1 MKIALFGSTG
11 FVGQHLLDG
20 LEAEIIPVNIRKI
33 AWESQI
39 PADVD
44 AFINCIGKA
53 HDHKGAATEHD
64 FYFANYELVKVLFE
78 EFLKSNAQIFI
89 HISSIAAVEE
99 NERKE
104 VLTEDSVG
112 NPQSHYGKSKKAAEE
127 YLLKQSLPSG
137 KKIFIL
143 RPTMIHGEGDK
154 GNLTLLYKIISKGI
168 PYPLGAFQ
176 NSRTFI
182 SVDNVVFLINEIIK
196 KHTEMKGGVYHITDD
211 EPLSTKKIIEII
223 GEAKG
228 KKPIVLSPPKFL
240 INSLAKMGDMISLP
254 INSKRLKKM
263 TSNLIVSNQKIKT
276 ALNIDSLPISAEE
289 GMKKTIESFILDKK

>member
-1 MKIALFGSTG
+1 MGDIFLFGASG
-11 FVGQHLLDG
+11 FLGSHLQSK
-20 LEAEIIPVNIRKI
+20 LEGEVIGVNIRQQN
-33 AWESQI
+33 WQENI
-39 PADVD
+39 PDD
-44 AFINCIGKA
+44 ANVFINCIGKA
-53 HDHKGAATEHD
+53 HEHNGTATEHD

-104 VLTEDSVG
+104 VLTENSVG

-168 PYPLGAFQ
+168 PYPLGAFK
-176 NSRTFI
+176 NSRTF
-182 SVDNVVFLINEIIK
+182 VQLI
-196 KHTEMKGGVYHITDD
+196 M
-211 EPLSTKKIIEII
+211 
-223 GEAKG
+223 
-228 KKPIVLSPPKFL
+228 
-240 INSLAKMGDMISLP
+240 LP
-254 INSKRLKKM
+254 
-263 TSNLIVSNQKIKT
+263 
-276 ALNIDSLPISAEE
+276 
-289 GMKKTIESFILDKK
+289 F

>member
-1 MKIALFGSTG
+1 MVKALLFGSNG
-11 FVGQHLLDG
+11 FLGSHLQSK
-20 LEAEIIPVNIRKI
+20 LEGEVIGVNIRQQNWKGN
-33 AWESQI
+33 I
-39 PADVD
+39 PDD
-44 AFINCIGKA
+44 ANVFVNCIGKA
-53 HDHKGAATEHD
+53 HDHKGTATEHD

-78 EFLKSNAQIFI
+78 EFLKSSAQLFI

-99 NERKE
+99 NERTE
-104 VLTEDSVG
+104 VLAENSVG

-127 YLLKQSLPSG
+127 YLLKQILPSG
-137 KKIFIL
+137 KKLVIL

-168 PYPLGAFQ
+168 PYPLGAFK

-182 SVDNVVFLINEIIK
+182 SIDNVVFFIDEIIK

-211 EPLSTKKIIEII
+211 EPLSTQKIIEII

-228 KKPIVLSPPKFL
+228 KNPIILSPPKFL
-240 INSLAKMGDMISLP
+240 INSLSKVGDMISLP
-254 INSKRLKKM
+254 INSKRVKKM

-276 ALNIDSLPISAEE
+276 VLNIDSLPVSAEE
-289 GMKKTIESFILDKK
+289 GMRKTIESFKNGN

>member
-1 MKIALFGSTG
+1 MNKTLLFGSNG
-11 FVGQHLLDG
+11 FLGSHLQSK
-20 LEAEIIPVNIRKI
+20 LEGEVIGVNIRQQN
-33 AWESQI
+33 WHVNI
-39 PADVD
+39 PDD
-44 AFINCIGKA
+44 ANVFVNCIGKA
-53 HDHKGAATEHD
+53 HDHKGTATEKD
-64 FYFANYELVKVLFE
+64 YYFANYELVKVIFE
-78 EFLKSNAQIFI
+78 QFLRSNAQIFI

-104 VLTEDSVG
+104 VLSEDSVG

-137 KKIFIL
+137 KKLFIL

-196 KHTEMKGGVYHITDD
+196 KYKEMESGVYHITDD
-211 EPLSTKKIIEII
+211 EPLSTQKIIEII
-223 GEAKG
+223 GTAQG
-228 KKPIVLSPPKFL
+228 KKAIILSPPKFL
-240 INSLAKMGDMISLP
+240 INVLAKFGDMISLP

-276 ALNIDSLPISAEE
+276 ALKIENLPLSAEE
-289 GMKKTIESFILDKK
+289 GLIKTIKSFKK